1 MTPCSASWV
10 FDDNDNGIEPDPDPV
25 SIVSGIAE
33 SSLESNDFDGTAD
46 WEKGVVV
53 EVCAADVLA
62 EPLTP
67 LEKTW

>member
-1 MTPCSASWV
+1 
-10 FDDNDNGIEPDPDPV
+10 V
-25 SIVSGIAE
+25 SIASGIAE
-33 SSLESNDFDGTAD
+33 SSLDSRDFDGTAD

-67 LEKTW
+67 FEKTWCSSSED

>member
-1 MTPCSASWV
+1 M
-10 FDDNDNGIEPDPDPV
+10 
-25 SIVSGIAE
+25 SIASGIAE
-33 SSLESNDFDGTAD
+33 SSLDSKDFDGTAD

-67 LEKTW
+67 FEKTWCSSSED

>member
-1 MTPCSASWV
+1 MTDCNASCV
-10 FDDNDNGIEPDPDPV
+10 FGDNESGIEPDPDPV
-25 SIVSGIAE
+25 SIASGIAE

-46 WEKGVVV
+46 CEKGVVV

-67 LEKTW
+67 FEKT